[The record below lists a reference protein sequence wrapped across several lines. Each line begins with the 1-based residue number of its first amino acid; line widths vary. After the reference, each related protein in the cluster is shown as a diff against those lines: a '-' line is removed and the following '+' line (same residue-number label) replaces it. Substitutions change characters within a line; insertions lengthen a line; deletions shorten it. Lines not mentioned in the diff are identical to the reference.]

1 MRITN
6 KMMSNNSQVNI
17 NTNKAL
23 LDKLNTEVSTQ
34 KKITRPS
41 DDPVVA
47 IRALRLRSNLNEISQ
62 YYKKNIPDAD
72 SWLKVTE
79 TALEE
84 TESVIEDMYE
94 YCTQGSNGDLTAED
108 RLKVLENLKELR
120 NQVYSAGNADYAGRT
135 VFTGYRTGESLTY
148 TKDTTQ
154 TFSITEGFNADDV
167 TSKQYVSEAVSTT
180 PISTIAS
187 ADFPE
192 SNEVYRIRLSYDN
205 LDAAVPTSIQYKVEI
220 AGATVVKNAA
230 NPVFEISANGT
241 DYDITDNGDG
251 TFTSEVSGSAQG
263 TFIRNQDGTYTL
275 TDGSATVNLNSTG
288 SLKNAYLT
296 NSITVN
302 AASVSDAG
310 YLTVAA
316 GAANY
321 IAETGEL
328 ILSDIAKNI
337 LQSREDIVGTDTITV
352 TYEKSNWTEGDLQPI
367 HYFNCTDVT
376 NSVTYEKPS
385 DGQTIEYDISFNQS
399 LKVNTLA
406 EEVFTHD
413 IVRDVDELAEATQ
426 AVVDIESKIASLE
439 SMQKDS
445 QYTDAEQESIAT
457 MLEAAEKEYTLA
469 KENMKELFQ
478 NAITKTQGYLDDV
491 NLAIANCGSRSA
503 RLELTQAR
511 MKEQFTSFTELASEN
526 ENVDVT
532 EVAIELASAE
542 LAYDAA
548 LLATGKI
555 AQQTLLN
562 YL

>member
-6 KMMSNNSQVNI
+6 KMMTNNSQVNI

-154 TFSITEGFNADDV
+154 RFSITEGFNADDV

-192 SNEVYRIRLSYDN
+192 SNEVY
-205 LDAAVPTSIQYKVEI
+205 SI
-220 AGATVVKNAA
+220 
-230 NPVFEISANGT
+230 
-241 DYDITDNGDG
+241 
-251 TFTSEVSGSAQG
+251 
-263 TFIRNQDGTYTL
+263 
-275 TDGSATVNLNSTG
+275 
-288 SLKNAYLT
+288 
-296 NSITVN
+296 
-302 AASVSDAG
+302 
-310 YLTVAA
+310 
-316 GAANY
+316 
-321 IAETGEL
+321 
-328 ILSDIAKNI
+328 
-337 LQSREDIVGTDTITV
+337 
-352 TYEKSNWTEGDLQPI
+352 
-367 HYFNCTDVT
+367 
-376 NSVTYEKPS
+376 
-385 DGQTIEYDISFNQS
+385 
-399 LKVNTLA
+399 
-406 EEVFTHD
+406 
-413 IVRDVDELAEATQ
+413 
-426 AVVDIESKIASLE
+426 
-439 SMQKDS
+439 
-445 QYTDAEQESIAT
+445 
-457 MLEAAEKEYTLA
+457 
-469 KENMKELFQ
+469 
-478 NAITKTQGYLDDV
+478 
-491 NLAIANCGSRSA
+491 
-503 RLELTQAR
+503 
-511 MKEQFTSFTELASEN
+511 
-526 ENVDVT
+526 
-532 EVAIELASAE
+532 
-542 LAYDAA
+542 
-548 LLATGKI
+548 
-555 AQQTLLN
+555 
-562 YL
+562 

>member
-1 MRITN
+1 MR
-6 KMMSNNSQVNI
+6 
-17 NTNKAL
+17 
-23 LDKLNTEVSTQ
+23 
-34 KKITRPS
+34 
-41 DDPVVA
+41 
-47 IRALRLRSNLNEISQ
+47 
-62 YYKKNIPDAD
+62 
-72 SWLKVTE
+72 
-79 TALEE
+79 
-84 TESVIEDMYE
+84 
-94 YCTQGSNGDLTAED
+94 C
-108 RLKVLENLKELR
+108 
-120 NQVYSAGNADYAGRT
+120 
-135 VFTGYRTGESLTY
+135 
-148 TKDTTQ
+148 
-154 TFSITEGFNADDV
+154 
-167 TSKQYVSEAVSTT
+167 
-180 PISTIAS
+180 
-187 ADFPE
+187 
-192 SNEVYRIRLSYDN
+192 
-205 LDAAVPTSIQYKVEI
+205 IQYKVEI

-230 NPVFEISANGT
+230 NPVFEISANGI

-251 TFTSEVSGSAQG
+251 TFTSQVGGSNQG
-263 TFIRNQDGTYTL
+263 TFVKNQDGTYTL
-275 TDGSATVNLNSTG
+275 NDGTATVNLTSTG
-288 SLKNAYLT
+288 SLKNAYQT
-296 NSITVN
+296 NIIAVN
-302 AASVSDAG
+302 AANADDAG
-310 YLTVAA
+310 YTVVPV
-316 GAANY
+316 GTANY

-328 ILSDIAKNI
+328 ILSAGARST
-337 LQSREDIVGTDTITV
+337 LQGIENIVGTDTITV